1 MRKSSGFAC
10 ALMIGTL
17 VTAFA
22 SAAQAQGRCAPHATI
37 VKVLAGKY
45 QENRQA
51 LGLIGDKAVMEVFIS
66 PKGTWTMLVTD
77 QRGLSCI
84 IAAGDAWE
92 QMPQLARHG
101 HLNQGRQEELLR
113 QPKH

>member
-17 VTAFA
+17 VTALA
-22 SAAQAQGRCAPHATI
+22 STAQAQGRCAPHDAV

-45 QENRQA
+45 QENRHA
-51 LGLIGDKAVMEVFIS
+51 LGLINEKAVMEVFIS

-77 QRGLSCI
+77 QHGVTCI

-92 QMPQLARHG
+92 QAPILA
-101 HLNQGRQEELLR
+101 QGTGI
-113 QPKH
+113 

>member
-17 VTAFA
+17 VTALA
-22 SAAQAQGRCAPHATI
+22 SPAQAQGRCGPHDAI

-45 QENRQA
+45 QENRHA
-51 LGLIGDKAVMEVFIS
+51 LGLINEKAVMEVFIS

-77 QRGLSCI
+77 QRGLTCI

-92 QMPQLARHG
+92 QAPILA
-101 HLNQGRQEELLR
+101 QGTGI
-113 QPKH
+113 

>member
-17 VTAFA
+17 VTALA
-22 SAAQAQGRCAPHATI
+22 PAAQAQGRCALHDAI

-45 QENRQA
+45 QENRHA
-51 LGLIGDKAVMEVFIS
+51 LGLIDEKAVMEVFIS

-77 QRGLSCI
+77 QRGLTCI

-92 QMPQLARHG
+92 QAPILA
-101 HLNQGRQEELLR
+101 QGTGI
-113 QPKH
+113 

>member
-17 VTAFA
+17 VTVLA
-22 SAAQAQGRCAPHATI
+22 SPAQAQGRCAPHGAI
-37 VKVLAGKY
+37 LKVLAGKY
-45 QENRQA
+45 QENRHA
-51 LGLIGDKAVMEVFIS
+51 LGLINEKAVMEVFIS

-92 QMPQLARHG
+92 QMPQLV
-101 HLNQGRQEELLR
+101 QGTGI
-113 QPKH
+113 